1 MNEPEGS
8 DNPVGGSGPGQ
19 GSSRRILGKTRSR
32 VESVSQR
39 SQAWVERQDPG
50 SRTGVAIGAWRRYQA
65 VDGPLQSALLSLYVL
80 VAVLPALLVMEAYLD
95 AHPGALANH
104 LVHHYGLSGPTAN
117 LLRGVL
123 IQDRKHELFAAL
135 LAIASALFFGLGFG
149 RVLQLVHTRAWG
161 LSLPKKQADQALYA
175 LVLVGFYGL
184 ILLLLVQL
192 KELSGSPSWVGLTL
206 AVGWVGLLVLF
217 FVWAPRLLTHKLV
230 STRDLLPGAALTA
243 VGLVVLMLI
252 SSFVMEFWVDL
263 YARDY
268 GGFGVVLAIYF
279 WIAFSSAVIV
289 AAASLSPALA
299 ERREFRGQTR
309 IED

>member
-1 MNEPEGS
+1 MVTSARRPLASMSEPPRDPGLLS
-8 DNPVGGSGPGQ
+8 RTRRRVGAA
-19 GSSRRILGKTRSR
+19 
-32 VESVSQR
+32 SQR
-39 SQAWVERQDPG
+39 GQAWVERQDPG
-50 SRTGVAIGAWRRYQA
+50 SRTGVAINAWRRYQA

-95 AHPGALANH
+95 AHPAALANH
-104 LVHHYGLSGPTAN
+104 LVHHYGLSGSTAS

-123 IQDRKHELFAAL
+123 SQDRKHELAAAL

-149 RVLQLVHTRAWG
+149 RVLQLVHTRAWQ
-161 LSLPKKQADQALYA
+161 LPLPRKQTDQALYA
-175 LVLVGFYGL
+175 LVLLGFYGL

-192 KELSGSPSWVGLTL
+192 KELSGSPSWVGMTL
-206 AVGWVGLLVLF
+206 AVGWVALLVVF
-217 FVWAPRLLTHKLV
+217 FVWAPWLLTHKLI
-230 STRDLLPGAALTA
+230 SARDLLPGAVLTA
-243 VGLVVLMLI
+243 IGLVVLMLV

-289 AAASLSPALA
+289 AGASLSPALSK
-299 ERREFRGQTR
+299 RREVRRRSGGVPPQP
-309 IED
+309 